1 MQFEKVV
8 KNIVCANDVA
18 ERAIKLVQVNRE
30 VDQISFVNI
39 SENYLATK
47 LCACPPLK
55 NPNFSTFLKL
65 ILFSS
70 RYKMQTKLV

>member
-39 SENYLATK
+39 CK
-47 LCACPPLK
+47 LFGNKIMCMPP
-55 NPNFSTFLKL
+55 PP
-65 ILFSS
+65 
-70 RYKMQTKLV
+70 